1 VSIPLAEDTLVLI
14 PPEGGELG
22 AILNFW
28 FTYNHDSNSM
38 QLEVWPHFYIS
49 KMTTQGRREG
59 ETLINFPELTN
70 DFNFVDSRR

>member
-1 VSIPLAEDTLVLI
+1 MLI

-38 QLEVWPHFYIS
+38 QLEVWPHFRSFQKKSLAPLLY
-49 KMTTQGRREG
+49 
-59 ETLINFPELTN
+59 F
-70 DFNFVDSRR
+70 

>member
-1 VSIPLAEDTLVLI
+1 MLI

-22 AILNFW
+22 VILYFW

-38 QLEVWPHFYIS
+38 LFEVRPHFYIP
-49 KMTTQGRREG
+49 KNTTQGRREG
-59 ETLINFPELTN
+59 DTLITFPELTN